1 MGWGRRIADSDKVR
15 DRLIERAG
23 LELTGV
29 KTSDRTFLV
38 ALFLEQV
45 RTNELL
51 EEMLSRQSEPTRSA
65 P

>member
-15 DRLIERAG
+15 ENLIERAG

-29 KTSDRTFLV
+29 KTNDRTFLV

-65 P
+65 L